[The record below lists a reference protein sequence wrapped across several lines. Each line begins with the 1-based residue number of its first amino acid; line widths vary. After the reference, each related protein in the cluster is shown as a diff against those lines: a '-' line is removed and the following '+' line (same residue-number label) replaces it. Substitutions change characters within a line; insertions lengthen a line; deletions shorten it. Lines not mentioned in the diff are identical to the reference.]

1 MWQYIVRR
9 LAIGI
14 IILFGISFITF
25 SVTMVLP
32 ADPAARWV
40 GSRATAEQIAQARVE
55 LGLDKPLLTRYAIY
69 ITNLLHG
76 NWGLSIRT
84 HQPVLKELMTYL
96 PPTLEL
102 IIAGMLFALA
112 LGLPLGIAAAT
123 RRDGWLD
130 QLCRTVSVAG
140 VSFPTFWLGM
150 ILQLIFFRYLHIL
163 PLGDRLDTMLDM
175 LSPIKHY
182 TGFLLLDSLFSGNI
196 AVFINA
202 LSHIILPAMTLAA
215 YPIGLVARQS
225 RASLLEVLNEDY
237 VKAARAY
244 GIKER
249 TVLYTYALR
258 NAMGPTI
265 TVLALSAGY
274 SLTNTFLIE
283 ALFNWPGLGNYTSS
297 AIITMDYTAIT
308 GITILVAIAYL
319 ILNLAVDL
327 ILALDPR
334 VRY

>member
-9 LAIGI
+9 IAIGFVVLI
-14 IILFGISFITF
+14 GISFITF
-25 SVTMVLP
+25 ALTMLLP

-40 GSRATAEQIAQARVE
+40 GSRATAEQIEQARKE
-55 LGLDKPLLTRYAIY
+55 LGLDKPFLTRYWMY
-69 ITNLLHG
+69 ITNLLKG
-76 NWGLSIRT
+76 NWGVSIRS
-84 HQPVLKELMTYL
+84 HQPVLNELMTYL

-102 IIAGMLFALA
+102 IIIAMLMAVII
-112 LGLPLGIAAAT
+112 GLPLGVAAAVH
-123 RRDGWLD
+123 RDGFWD
-130 QLCRTVSVAG
+130 QLCRTLSVGG

-150 ILQLIFFRYLHIL
+150 ILQLIFFKYLNIL
-163 PLGDRLDTMLDM
+163 PLGGRLDTMVEL
-175 LSPIKHY
+175 LNPVKPV
-182 TGFLLLDSLFSGNI
+182 TGFLLLDSLISGNLS
-196 AVFINA
+196 VFWNA
-202 LSHIILPAMTLAA
+202 FLHILLPAITLAA

-237 VKAARAY
+237 VKAAKAFGLNNRV
-244 GIKER
+244 
-249 TVLYTYALR
+249 VLYTYALR
-258 NAMGPTI
+258 NALGPTV

-297 AIITMDYTAIT
+297 AITTMDYTAIT

-319 ILNLAVDL
+319 ILNLAVD
-327 ILALDPR
+327 IIMALDPR